1 MFCWAPSRGP
11 LAALSALTR
20 QGFDIAG
27 REGHAREAD
36 ERFLLLFAYI
46 FSSRASGARSTPTP
60 AAANSAAPAAGGRPS
75 GQLPLSTVYT
85 HVLQPGPIA
94 VTGP

>member
-46 FSSRASGARSTPTP
+46 ISSRLRRAVNFEAL
-60 AAANSAAPAAGGRPS
+60 AVNSAASAAGGRPS

-85 HVLQPGPIA
+85 HVLQPGRTPSCR
-94 VTGP
+94 P